1 MWRHHVET
9 LTGRARGQ
17 CTVPQCT
24 VAHRAQPQ
32 APRASALNSRALT
45 TQVASGASLSR
56 RRQHAA
62 VALMAATRRTRL
74 VKTQLRT
81 PRLPARPRATLT
93 RTRCPIGWPLAWST
107 RAGAEGLLGRRKSTG
122 RWGACSTV
130 GRVVRDMAW
139 IRLPAF
145 RCMHVCRPGESF
157 LHLFASPHRH
167 SEASCGTRR
176 RSLHRTVTHGGI
188 GARKAATAAVRVAFL
203 ELKVR
208 IGDKFAS

>member
-1 MWRHHVET
+1 MQEADESMWRHHVET
-9 LTGRARGQ
+9 LTGRG
-17 CTVPQCT
+17 QCT
-24 VAHRAQPQ
+24 VAHRAQ

-74 VKTQLRT
+74 VKTQLCT
-81 PRLPARPRATLT
+81 PRLPARPKATLT

-157 LHLFASPHRH
+157 LHLFAPPPT
-167 SEASCGTRR
+167 GTVKPPVGPAGAPSTARSHTLGFERGKRR
-176 RSLHRTVTHGGI
+176 RRPCE
-188 GARKAATAAVRVAFL
+188 AR
-203 ELKVR
+203 
-208 IGDKFAS
+208 SSS

>member
-1 MWRHHVET
+1 MQEADESMWRHHVET
-9 LTGRARGQ
+9 LTGRG
-17 CTVPQCT
+17 QCT
-24 VAHRAQPQ
+24 VAHRAQ

-62 VALMAATRRTRL
+62 AALMAATRRTRL
-74 VKTQLRT
+74 VKTQLHT
-81 PRLPARPRATLT
+81 LPNR
-93 RTRCPIGWPLAWST
+93 WPLAWST

-157 LHLFASPHRH
+157 LHLFAPPPT
-167 SEASCGTRR
+167 GTVKPPVGPAGAPSTARSHTLGFERGKRR
-176 RSLHRTVTHGGI
+176 RRPCE
-188 GARKAATAAVRVAFL
+188 AR
-203 ELKVR
+203 
-208 IGDKFAS
+208 SSS